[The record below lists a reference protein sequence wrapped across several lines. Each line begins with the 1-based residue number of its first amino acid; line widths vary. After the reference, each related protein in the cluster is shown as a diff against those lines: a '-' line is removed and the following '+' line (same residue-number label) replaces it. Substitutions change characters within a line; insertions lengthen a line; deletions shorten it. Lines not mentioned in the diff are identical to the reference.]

1 MNVTY
6 KGKVMLRRSWCIYI
20 YKHTHTR
27 VYMITYAKRKVDF
40 IIFTIILYWDVV
52 LIRGWF
58 MPSSIITLER
68 VFLGISQ
75 LIKWLKIVRFYRH
88 LVLMPT

>member
-1 MNVTY
+1 
-6 KGKVMLRRSWCIYI
+6 
-20 YKHTHTR
+20 
-27 VYMITYAKRKVDF
+27 MITYAKRKVDF